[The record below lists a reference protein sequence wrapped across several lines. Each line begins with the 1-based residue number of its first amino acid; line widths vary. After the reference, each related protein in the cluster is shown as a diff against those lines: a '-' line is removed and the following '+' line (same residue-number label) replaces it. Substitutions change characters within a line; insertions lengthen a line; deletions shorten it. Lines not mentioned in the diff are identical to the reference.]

1 MTDLRPRCISRSQ
14 LKTRLA
20 ELRGQPL
27 SPPAGKVSVP
37 AEPLESQEFP
47 TQSKFKNQNSKI
59 DFDPPDWSS
68 FAEQT
73 RLYEQEMA
81 QQLFAAARQRI
92 LAIRAGVAPKSAFSE
107 VARFTDLAS
116 RLARRA
122 AGITDPS
129 SETPQ
134 SAQADLLV
142 QFEEAIKEICSTQA
156 AGTSSASPN
165 SIEHDS
171 ANPKSQ

>member
-1 MTDLRPRCISRSQ
+1 MSDLHPRCISRSQ

-20 ELRGQPL
+20 ELHGEPL
-27 SPPAGKVSVP
+27 PPSAGEVP
-37 AEPLESQEFP
+37 AEPPKSEEFP
-47 TQSKFKNQNSKI
+47 TQSKIEIQNSK
-59 DFDPPDWSS
+59 FDSDWSS

-73 RLYEQEMA
+73 RLHEQEMA
-81 QQLFAAARQRI
+81 QQLFAAARQRV

-116 RLARRA
+116 KLARRA

-129 SETPQ
+129 SETPE
-134 SAQADLLV
+134 SAQAGLLL

-165 SIEHDS
+165 SIEHDAP
-171 ANPKSQ
+171 ANPKPQ